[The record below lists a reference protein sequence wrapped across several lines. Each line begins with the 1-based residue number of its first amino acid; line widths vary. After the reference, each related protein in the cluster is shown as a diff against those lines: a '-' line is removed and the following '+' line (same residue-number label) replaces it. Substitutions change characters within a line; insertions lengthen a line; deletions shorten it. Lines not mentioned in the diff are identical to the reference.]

1 MVKGKDPGLTEARL
15 LSRGLDWATG
25 CLKVVNPLLMGE
37 MDKFPAR
44 GLDGTRSPPE
54 APAW

>member
-1 MVKGKDPGLTEARL
+1 MVKGKDPGLTGARL

-25 CLKVVNPLLMGE
+25 CVKAVNPLLLGE
-37 MDKFPAR
+37 MDKVPAR
-44 GLDGTRSPPE
+44 GLDWTRSPPE

>member
-37 MDKFPAR
+37 MDKVPAR
-44 GLDGTRSPPE
+44 VLDGMRSPPE